1 MTVEIKKMAAQGDV
15 ILRRVK
21 KLPEGVTPVERKGH
35 VVVTHSETG
44 HDHVIKDAG
53 VAMFEVPGNPL
64 VAYLR
69 MDIGV
74 DCSVEHLRP
83 WDTHETLKLLGD
95 KKTQTVWEIRRQRE
109 WAPEGWRRVQD

>member
-15 ILRRVK
+15 ILRRVAK
-21 KLPEGVTPVERKGH
+21 VPTEAVAVERKGDII
-35 VVVTHSETG
+35 VTHSETN
-44 HDHVIKDAG
+44 HHHVIKDAG

-74 DCSVEHLRP
+74 DADVEHLRP
-83 WDTHETLKLLGD
+83 WDTHETLRLLGD
-95 KKTQTVWEIRRQRE
+95 KKKATVWEVRRQRE
-109 WAPEGWRRVQD
+109 WAPEGWRRTLD